1 MTTLPP
7 PIPGAPK
14 NSGVM
19 KPPPIGGLPG
29 GNKPTV
35 IHKEDYEHASKLPL
49 VIAIIAIIASAA
61 LTLFANHISTWI
73 NLAGYLLTPFLVII
87 CTGLDSVQQRRR
99 ATTDLYFLENR
110 KFTSALRGLSFLALL
125 LSIPHIEAIASTVS
139 AWVAKLS

>member
-7 PIPGAPK
+7 PPPGAPK
-14 NSGVM
+14 SAGAM

-29 GNKPTV
+29 GAKQTV

-49 VIAIIAIIASAA
+49 VIAIVAIVASIA
-61 LTLFANHISTWI
+61 LTLFANRLSAWI
-73 NLAGYLLTPFLVII
+73 NFGGYLLTPFIVII

-110 KFTSALRGLSFLALL
+110 KITSALRGLSFLSLL
-125 LSIPHIEAIASTVS
+125 LSIPHIEAIASS
-139 AWVAKLS
+139 IAAWVAKL